1 MSAIFRALRHIFRDL
16 ITLLA
21 NIWCAVRAMTLHI
34 MQFSPASC
42 HFLHVIQV
50 RSPALPS
57 QVINVCCVILSFW
70 AMSIVQIIKLQQFG
84 SQILG
89 RSEAKLNK
97 GTQQICFQFSCP
109 VFS

>member
-1 MSAIFRALRHIFRDL
+1 
-16 ITLLA
+16 
-21 NIWCAVRAMTLHI
+21 MTLHI
-34 MQFSPASC
+34 IQFSPASC
-42 HFLHVIQV
+42 HFLHIIQV
-50 RSPALPS
+50 LSPVEPS

-70 AMSIVQIIKLQQFG
+70 AMSIAQIIKLQQFG

-109 VFS
+109 VFLNAETESSFRKVLIL